1 MLVAGCRRLLS
12 RLAMNTGRA
21 GYERFA
27 GLGIGSLGVIPW
39 EGVLYRVRF

>member
-27 GLGIGSLGVIPW
+27 GLGIGSLEDYSMGGRAV
-39 EGVLYRVRF
+39 